1 MYALIYD
8 EYDLNKPLKQ
18 VLSVHKTRA
27 TAERALEKRM
37 RRLGRRVWEC
47 YARIVW
53 TEKRVRPNDLIG
65 SKDFD
70 TWRPGEVIP
79 VGERYSDSD

>member
-8 EYDLNKPLKQ
+8 ENDPNKPLKQ
-18 VLSVHKTRA
+18 VLSVHKSRA
-27 TAERALEKRM
+27 TAEKALAQRM
-37 RRLGRRVWEC
+37 RKLGRRVWEC

-53 TEKRVRPNDLIG
+53 TDKRVRTNDWIS

-70 TWRPGEVIP
+70 TWRPGEDIP